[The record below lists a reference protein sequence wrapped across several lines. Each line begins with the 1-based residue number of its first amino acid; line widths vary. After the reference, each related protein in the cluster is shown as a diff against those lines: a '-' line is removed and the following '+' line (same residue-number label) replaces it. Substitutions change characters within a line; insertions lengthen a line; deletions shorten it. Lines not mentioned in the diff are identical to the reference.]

1 MLKSLYFKLDDQ
13 NEKHKK
19 IIEFFDQVSKDQKK
33 IDVLYY
39 MVSRMTVKVNDV
51 NIGLNFPPENIDK

>member
-13 NEKHKK
+13 NKKHKE
-19 IIEFFDQVSKDQKK
+19 IIDFFDQVSKDQKK

-39 MVSRMTVKVNDV
+39 MVRLMATKVN
-51 NIGLNFPPENIDK
+51 